1 MVEKSISISNSIE
14 FNYCFVFL
22 LRQSYGLPIG
32 PTRTLDV
39 VGAPLHLGEIP
50 CSFTTKPE
58 SPYSICSKNIRG
70 YLPLSLFAS
79 LHPRPSLPRL
89 HHGFIKISFLAFGV
103 SPTPPRRFRVKC

>member
-1 MVEKSISISNSIE
+1 MVEKSISISNSIK

-22 LRQSYGLPIG
+22 LRQSYGLAFGPI
-32 PTRTLDV
+32 RTLDV
-39 VGAPLHLGEIP
+39 VGAPLHLGETP

-58 SPYSICSKNIRG
+58 SPYSICSETIRG

-89 HHGFIKISFLAFGV
+89 HHGFTKISFLTFGA
-103 SPTPPRRFRVKC
+103 SPTSPKGLE